1 MKTIIFIFCFLLAL
15 ASGNT
20 FLPHRDKQQ
29 CEQDSDCDQAK
40 GEMRCMG
47 HHCAKM
53 HPRQNSTYSEPEVSN
68 NIVLKI
74 AKNLRSKFSTIHGKA

>member
-1 MKTIIFIFCFLLAL
+1 MKAIVIFLCFLLAL
-15 ASGNT
+15 ATGNP
-20 FLPHRDKQQ
+20 FLPRRDKYQ

-53 HPRQNSTYSEPEVSN
+53 HAR
-68 NIVLKI
+68 
-74 AKNLRSKFSTIHGKA
+74 